1 MEDTSPVQW
10 VGTQALVT
18 LPARVDVSN
27 AGQIGEELLS
37 VISRGAAVLV
47 VDMTATAA
55 CDHAGAD
62 AVARAYQQAAVHGT
76 QLRLVVTAPAVRRV
90 LGFSGLEGL
99 VPVYPSRT
107 AAGVP
112 AADAEAPAG
121 RQQHGQ
127 ELLDKIARSLSSAG
141 LSLQAAL
148 SEPGAVA
155 REHITAALQSLD
167 DTIREIRDHV
177 FTTHA
182 QTRHPPAPPED
193 GR

>member
-1 MEDTSPVQW
+1 MADPGQAHPGAGVMEDTSPVQW

-47 VDMTATAA
+47 VEMTATAA

-99 VPVYPSRT
+99 VPVYPSRA
-107 AAGVP
+107 AAGVS

-121 RQQHGQ
+121 RQQAGDFLLVGGEGFHRRQGLLAQGLGPLDELVRVGQ
-127 ELLDKIARSLSSAG
+127 
-141 LSLQAAL
+141 
-148 SEPGAVA
+148 PG
-155 REHITAALQSLD
+155 RK
-167 DTIREIRDHV
+167 
-177 FTTHA
+177 
-182 QTRHPPAPPED
+182 APFAF
-193 GR
+193 R

>member
-1 MEDTSPVQW
+1 MEDTSPVQR

-99 VPVYPSRT
+99 VPVYPSRA
-107 AAGVP
+107 AAGVS

-127 ELLDKIARSLSSAG
+127 ELLDKIARSLFSAG
-141 LSLQAAL
+141 LQAAL
-148 SEPGAVA
+148 SEPGEGA

-182 QTRHPPAPPED
+182 QTRHPPAPPDD